1 MKVVVAG
8 LGIQGKK
15 RTSVA
20 GAEVAATVDPIQQ
33 GADFRKLEDVPL
45 DRYQAVLACVPD
57 SEKIPLLRY
66 ALSNGKHVLV
76 EKPLLAENVDDLV
89 ELQRCARSKGLSC
102 YTAYNHRFEPHIV
115 HLRGLIASGR
125 LGRIYSA
132 KFFYGNGTARDA
144 RNSPWRDQGA
154 GVLPDLG
161 SHLLD
166 MVLFLFGEVAGECK
180 AWRADRFENRAFDRF
195 MFGFHGDLPIDCEM
209 SMLSYRNTFL
219 ADVYGEMGSAHINCL
234 CKWGPST
241 LTIRKRVLP
250 SGRPDEESTTLVSAD
265 PTWAAEYDYFR
276 SLCPS
281 GTNNLSND
289 RWIQAKLDEILASI
303 S

>member
-8 LGIQGKK
+8 LGVQGKK
-15 RTSVA
+15 RIAVA
-20 GAEVAATVDPIQQ
+20 RADVAATVDPIQQ
-33 GADFRKLEDVPL
+33 EADFRKLEDVPL
-45 DRYQAVLACVPD
+45 NRYQAVLACVPD
-57 SEKIPLLRY
+57 SEKIPLVRY
-66 ALSNGKHVLV
+66 ALSNNKHVLV
-76 EKPLLAENVDDLV
+76 EKPLLGENVDDLV
-89 ELQRCARSKGLSC
+89 ELQHCAQSKGVSC

-144 RNSPWRDQGA
+144 RNSPWRDRGG

-166 MVLFLFGEVAGECK
+166 IVLFLFGEVPGPCK
-180 AWRADRFENRAFDRF
+180 AWRADRFENRAFDRC

-219 ADVYGEMGSAHINCL
+219 ADVYGELGSAHINCL

-241 LTIRKRVLP
+241 LTTRKRVFP

-265 PTWAAEYDYFR
+265 PTWAVEYDHFR
-276 SLCPS
+276 SLCQS

-289 RWIQAKLDEILASI
+289 HWIQSRLDEIAASI